1 MLQDNLEIVNEFM
14 NLYNESIIENVY
26 EPRCL
31 SDRISAHYLK
41 FKNKSDRIEY
51 HKEKQ
56 RTLKYSTKYYNNNKR
71 LLTCPFCERSVV
83 GLTLHKHNASKKCR
97 LYQSYICALQTI

>member
-14 NLYNESIIENVY
+14 NLCNESEKENVY
-26 EPRCL
+26 QPICL
-31 SDRISAHYLK
+31 SDRISIRYLK

-56 RTLKYSTKYYNNNKR
+56 RTIKYSTKYYNDNKQKI
-71 LLTCPFCERSVV
+71 TCPYCERSVIA
-83 GLTLHKHNASKKCR
+83 LTLNKHNASKKC
-97 LYQSYICALQTI
+97 LLFQSYITVLQKI